1 MLSVDPLCS
10 LQIPQAIS
18 SCCTQKNTMYSAT
31 RQMIVL
37 TVHLS
42 ANSWQCGS
50 TEDLEKIYIAGE
62 RSIYSNR
69 INLINPPDHNGSLAG
84 ESRGNIDC
92 SIMLSDMKAEKTNN
106 PNP

>member
-1 MLSVDPLCS
+1 
-10 LQIPQAIS
+10 
-18 SCCTQKNTMYSAT
+18 MYSAT